1 MAAVASARPMVKKNN
16 RGQTIRLQITI
27 PANDYL
33 AYYRG
38 DVDTVVARANDGR
51 VIRFP
56 ADVLRPV
63 LTHKGIDGEFL
74 LKIDEN
80 DKFVSLTPVA

>member
-1 MAAVASARPMVKKNN
+1 MAPTRHRVKKSN

-27 PANDYL
+27 PASDYL

-38 DVDTVVARANDGR
+38 DADTVVARANDGR

-63 LTHKGIDGEFL
+63 LTHKGVDGEFL